1 MMEQNSETTERTQQ
15 EMQATME
22 ALKAR
27 LINRILSARS
37 LDSHS
42 LSFLTYFMSRAMAV
56 PEECVIQV
64 DHIEMP
70 LVPLTE
76 TNLEILRDAIV
87 DGDVTVS
94 LTLEL

>member
-1 MMEQNSETTERTQQ
+1 MMEQNLETTERTRQ

-27 LINRILSARS
+27 LINRILSARC

-76 TNLEILRDAIV
+76 ANLEILRNAIV

>member
-15 EMQATME
+15 EMQATMD
-22 ALKAR
+22 ALKAQLVR
-27 LINRILSARS
+27 RILSARS

-56 PEECVIQV
+56 PEECIIQV

-76 TNLEILRDAIV
+76 TNLQILRDAIV

>member
-76 TNLEILRDAIV
+76 ANLEILRNAIV

>member
-1 MMEQNSETTERTQQ
+1 MEQNSETTERTQQ

-70 LVPLTE
+70 SVPLTE
-76 TNLEILRDAIV
+76 ANLEILRDAIV

>member
-1 MMEQNSETTERTQQ
+1 MEQNSETTERTQQ

-76 TNLEILRDAIV
+76 ANLEILRDAIV

>member
-76 TNLEILRDAIV
+76 ANLEILRDAIV

>member
-1 MMEQNSETTERTQQ
+1 MEQNSETTERTQQ

-76 TNLEILRDAIV
+76 ANLEILRNAIV

>member
-1 MMEQNSETTERTQQ
+1 MEQNSETTERTQQ

-76 TNLEILRDAIV
+76 ANLEVLRDAIV
-87 DGDVTVS
+87 DGDVTES